1 MKLIMIVA
9 LTVLSSCASKAFLAA
24 DCIPVQNNGSGP
36 QLSVCH
42 KP

>member
-1 MKLIMIVA
+1 MKLFLA
-9 LTVLSSCASKAFLAA
+9 LLTLTLSSCASKAFLAA